1 MGIGLASKFALRNLK
16 ANKIFVI
23 PFILSSSV
31 MIALFNIMEV
41 LIENDYVK
49 NSYSILPTFIG
60 MGIVIVGIF
69 SFMFIIYA
77 NRFMVKRRNKEFSLY
92 RIMGLEKK
100 HIVRIMFIEELI
112 IFVLISI
119 LSILGGY
126 VMGKIIFLF
135 VNKLTQ
141 NVIVSLSNYYFS
153 DKAAIYTMIY
163 IIFTFVVVFITNI
176 KSISTAS
183 PIELLSKQYSGDKEP
198 KARYFITFIG
208 LFILASGYFI
218 AIVTKGNLKSL
229 GMFFVAAIL
238 VIIATYILFVTLSIV
253 ILKILKKNEKIYYK
267 AENFIS
273 ISGMIYRMRG
283 NALGLASIAVLC
295 TGVIV
300 TLSATFTIYSS
311 MQYITETVVPREYKI
326 ETRNV
331 LSYKDTEKVK
341 YYRKELEKKVY
352 DSVEDKND
360 IKDMFIAEEIYLPA
374 LKVENSLVP
383 YDHAGN
389 KKGKNI
395 FILLNKDSDFS
406 RETGKNVK
414 LADNELIYGA
424 NNKSIA
430 GFENIV
436 INGKRMR
443 ATEDNKEIKVPANIA
458 IESIKMVVN
467 SKVYDQIIESYKI
480 KDAGGNS
487 RFGSGMETIAIN
499 WSLRK
504 TPKHYFRDMK
514 KSADASNLEFKSRAS
529 VSRSSKE
536 LYGGILFL
544 GVIIGT
550 IFVIGTVLITYY
562 KQLSEGY
569 EDRKNYQIMKK
580 VGLPD
585 SLIKKTAEKQIIW
598 MFFIPLIVALI
609 HSLVASKIVYQLL
622 QLFGITSYM
631 AYAKNIAIVIAVF
644 SVIYLVIFKVTSNI
658 YYKIVK

>member
-16 ANKIFVI
+16 ANKIFVV

-153 DKAAIYTMIY
+153 EKVAIYTMIY

-229 GMFFVAAIL
+229 GMFFVASIL

-311 MQYITETVVPREYKI
+311 MQYITETIVPREYKI

-443 ATEDNKEIKVPANIA
+443 ATEDNKEIKVPGNIA

-480 KDAGGNS
+480 KGARGG
-487 RFGSGMETIAIN
+487 RFGSGEETIAIN

-514 KSADASNLEFKSRAS
+514 KLADASNLEFKSRAS

>member
-218 AIVTKGNLKSL
+218 AIVTKGNLESL

-331 LSYKDTEKVK
+331 LSSKDTEKVK

-383 YDHAGN
+383 YDHVGD

-443 ATEDNKEIKVPANIA
+443 ATEDNKEIKVPGNIA

>member
-49 NSYSILPTFIG
+49 NSYSTLPTFIG

-153 DKAAIYTMIY
+153 EKAAIYTMIY
-163 IIFTFVVVFITNI
+163 IIFTFVIVFITNI

-229 GMFFVAAIL
+229 GMFFVASIL

-311 MQYITETVVPREYKI
+311 MQYITETIVPREYKI

-443 ATEDNKEIKVPANIA
+443 ATEDNKEIKVPGNIA

-480 KDAGGNS
+480 KGARGD
-487 RFGSGMETIAIN
+487 RFGSGEETIAIN

-514 KSADASNLEFKSRAS
+514 KLADASNLEFKSRAS

>member
-41 LIENDYVK
+41 LIENNYVK
-49 NSYSILPTFIG
+49 NSYSILPTFIS

-331 LSYKDTEKVK
+331 LSSKDTEKVK

-383 YDHAGN
+383 YDHVGD

-443 ATEDNKEIKVPANIA
+443 ATEDNKEIKVPGNIA

>member
-49 NSYSILPTFIG
+49 NSYSILPTFIS

-331 LSYKDTEKVK
+331 LSSKDTEKVK

-383 YDHAGN
+383 YDHVGD

-443 ATEDNKEIKVPANIA
+443 ATEDNKEIKVPGNIA

>member
-41 LIENDYVK
+41 LIENNYVK

-218 AIVTKGNLKSL
+218 AIVTKGNLESL

-331 LSYKDTEKVK
+331 LSSKDTEKVK

-383 YDHAGN
+383 YDHVGD

-443 ATEDNKEIKVPANIA
+443 ATEDNKEIKVPGNIA

>member
-331 LSYKDTEKVK
+331 LSSKDTEKVK

-383 YDHAGN
+383 YDHVGD

-499 WSLRK
+499 WSLIK

>member
-443 ATEDNKEIKVPANIA
+443 ATEDNKEIKVPGNIA

-514 KSADASNLEFKSRAS
+514 KLADASNLEFKSRAS

>member
-153 DKAAIYTMIY
+153 EKAAIYTMIY

-229 GMFFVAAIL
+229 GMFFVASIL

-253 ILKILKKNEKIYYK
+253 ILKILKKNEKIYSK

-273 ISGMIYRMRG
+273 ISGMI
-283 NALGLASIAVLC
+283 
-295 TGVIV
+295 
-300 TLSATFTIYSS
+300 
-311 MQYITETVVPREYKI
+311 
-326 ETRNV
+326 
-331 LSYKDTEKVK
+331 
-341 YYRKELEKKVY
+341 
-352 DSVEDKND
+352 
-360 IKDMFIAEEIYLPA
+360 
-374 LKVENSLVP
+374 
-383 YDHAGN
+383 
-389 KKGKNI
+389 
-395 FILLNKDSDFS
+395 
-406 RETGKNVK
+406 
-414 LADNELIYGA
+414 
-424 NNKSIA
+424 
-430 GFENIV
+430 
-436 INGKRMR
+436 
-443 ATEDNKEIKVPANIA
+443 
-458 IESIKMVVN
+458 
-467 SKVYDQIIESYKI
+467 
-480 KDAGGNS
+480 
-487 RFGSGMETIAIN
+487 
-499 WSLRK
+499 
-504 TPKHYFRDMK
+504 
-514 KSADASNLEFKSRAS
+514 
-529 VSRSSKE
+529 
-536 LYGGILFL
+536 
-544 GVIIGT
+544 
-550 IFVIGTVLITYY
+550 
-562 KQLSEGY
+562 
-569 EDRKNYQIMKK
+569 
-580 VGLPD
+580 
-585 SLIKKTAEKQIIW
+585 
-598 MFFIPLIVALI
+598 
-609 HSLVASKIVYQLL
+609 
-622 QLFGITSYM
+622 
-631 AYAKNIAIVIAVF
+631 
-644 SVIYLVIFKVTSNI
+644 
-658 YYKIVK
+658 

>member
-41 LIENDYVK
+41 IIENDYVK

-480 KDAGGNS
+480 KGARGD
-487 RFGSGMETIAIN
+487 RFGSGEETIAIN
-499 WSLRK
+499 WSLKK

-514 KSADASNLEFKSRAS
+514 KLADASNLEFKSRAS

>member
-331 LSYKDTEKVK
+331 LSSKDTEKVK

-383 YDHAGN
+383 YDHVGD

-443 ATEDNKEIKVPANIA
+443 ATEDNKEIKVPGNIA